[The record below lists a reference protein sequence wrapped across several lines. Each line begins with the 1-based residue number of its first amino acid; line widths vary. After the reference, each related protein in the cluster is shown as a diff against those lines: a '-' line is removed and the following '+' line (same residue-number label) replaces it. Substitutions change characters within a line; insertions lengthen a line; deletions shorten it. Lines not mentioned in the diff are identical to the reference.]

1 MTRRVPRR
9 RDGADR
15 SLAVTFRRNAASFHQ
30 GAEAVLTRHPEGARY
45 FLAIAIEL
53 ALKAYLL
60 DRGIS
65 DDWNRIY
72 LRHDLVKALL
82 YARRAGF
89 TAVPA
94 QLPELAALLSPYYKV
109 HAISEMSPEA
119 IASVCWTEA
128 CTTVRD
134 LIGAV
139 AEAARRRGSGGEDAV

>member
-1 MTRRVPRR
+1 MTRRVARR

-15 SLAVTFRRNAASFHQ
+15 PLAATFRRNAAGFRQ
-30 GAEAVLTRHPEGARY
+30 GAEAVLTGHHEGARY

-65 DDWNRIY
+65 DDWNRVH
-72 LRHDLVKALL
+72 LRHDLVKALRF
-82 YARRAGF
+82 ARRAGF
-89 TAVPA
+89 TAA
-94 QLPELAALLSPYYKV
+94 SDKLPELAALLSPYYKV
-109 HAISEMSPEA
+109 HAISEMTPEA

-134 LIGAV
+134 LINAV
-139 AEAARRRGSGGEDAV
+139 AEAAERHGSGAEGAA

>member
-1 MTRRVPRR
+1 M
-9 RDGADR
+9 A
-15 SLAVTFRRNAASFHQ
+15 ATFRRNAAGFHE
-30 GAEAVLTRHPEGARY
+30 GAEAILTRHHEGARY

-65 DDWNRIY
+65 DDWNRVY
-72 LRHDLVKALL
+72 LRHDLVKALRF
-82 YARRAGF
+82 ARRAGF

-94 QLPELAALLSPYYKV
+94 QLPELAAFLSPYYSV

-119 IASVCWTEA
+119 IASVCWPEA

-134 LIGAV
+134 LICAA
-139 AEAARRRGSGGEDAV
+139 AEAARRHVSSEEGAR

>member
-1 MTRRVPRR
+1 MTRRAPRR

-15 SLAVTFRRNAASFHQ
+15 ALAVTFRRNAAGFRQ
-30 GAEAVLTRHPEGARY
+30 GAEAVLTRHHEGARY

-60 DRGIS
+60 DRGMS
-65 DDWNRIY
+65 DGWNRAY
-72 LRHDLVKALL
+72 LRHDLAKALRF
-82 YARRAGF
+82 ARRAGF

-139 AEAARRRGSGGEDAV
+139 AEAAKRRVSSEESVA

>member
-1 MTRRVPRR
+1 MTRRVARR
-9 RDGADR
+9 RDCTDR
-15 SLAVTFRRNAASFHQ
+15 PLAATFRRNAARFHH

-45 FLAIAIEL
+45 ILAIAIEL

-65 DDWNRIY
+65 DDWNRVY
-72 LRHDLVKALL
+72 VRHDLFKALRF
-82 YARRAGF
+82 ARRADF
-89 TAVPA
+89 TAAPA
-94 QLPELAALLSPYYKV
+94 KLPELAALLSPYYKV

-119 IASVCWTEA
+119 IASVCWTKA

-139 AEAARRRGSGGEDAV
+139 AEAARRRVSSEGGAA

>member
-15 SLAVTFRRNAASFHQ
+15 PLAATFRRNATGFHQ

-65 DDWNRIY
+65 DDWNRVY
-72 LRHDLVKALL
+72 LRHDLVKVLRF
-82 YARRAGF
+82 ARRAGF
-89 TAVPA
+89 TDAPA
-94 QLPELAALLSPYYKV
+94 KLLELAALLSPYYSV
-109 HAISEMSPEA
+109 HAISEMSPQA
-119 IASVCWTEA
+119 IGSVCWVEA
-128 CTTVRD
+128 CETVGA

-139 AEAARRRGSGGEDAV
+139 VEAAGSDGRREGAA

>member
-15 SLAVTFRRNAASFHQ
+15 SLAVTFRRNAAGFHQ
-30 GAEAVLTRHPEGARY
+30 GAEAVLTRHPEGSRY

-65 DDWNRIY
+65 DNWNRVY
-72 LRHDLVKALL
+72 LRHDLVKALR

-89 TAVPA
+89 TGAPA
-94 QLPELAALLSPYYKV
+94 KLHELAALLSPYYSV

-119 IASVCWTEA
+119 IASVCWVES
-128 CTTVRD
+128 CGTVRD
-134 LIGAV
+134 LIGDV
-139 AEAARRRGSGGEDAV
+139 AEAARRHVSSEEGAR

>member
-15 SLAVTFRRNAASFHQ
+15 PLAVTFRRNAAGFHQ
-30 GAEAVLTRHPEGARY
+30 GAEAVLARHHEGARY
-45 FLAIAIEL
+45 FLSIAIEL

-65 DDWNRIY
+65 DDWNRVY
-72 LRHDLVKALL
+72 LRHDLVKTLR

-89 TAVPA
+89 TGATA
-94 QLPELAALLSPYYKV
+94 KLPELAALLSPYYKV
-109 HAISEMSPEA
+109 HAIPEMSPEA
-119 IASVCWTEA
+119 IASVCWAEA
-128 CTTVRD
+128 FTTVRD

-139 AEAARRRGSGGEDAV
+139 AEAARRRGSGGEGAA